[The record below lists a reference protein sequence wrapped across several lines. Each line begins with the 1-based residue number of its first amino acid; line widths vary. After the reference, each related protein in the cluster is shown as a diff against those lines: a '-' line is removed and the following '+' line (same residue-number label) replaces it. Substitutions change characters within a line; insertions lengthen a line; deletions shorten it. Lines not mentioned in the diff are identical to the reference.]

1 MRIFNSTPEWETFVL
16 NPSFHVSNFS
26 HEILINGFLK
36 YHLWLHK
43 IGIKGLIPKREKRR
57 LTLLP
62 RIRMTTLFIFTIDN
76 TIKSEDIPYFSF
88 VFAILLLNFQLKLCL
103 QFLWDEV
110 IDFLRANNFQSRPEM
125 VIVTL
130 FIFYIFLL
138 AFSSLLGTLL

>member
-1 MRIFNSTPEWETFVL
+1 
-16 NPSFHVSNFS
+16 
-26 HEILINGFLK
+26 
-36 YHLWLHK
+36 
-43 IGIKGLIPKREKRR
+43 
-57 LTLLP
+57 
-62 RIRMTTLFIFTIDN
+62 MTTLFIFTIDN

-110 IDFLRANNFQSRPEM
+110 RDFLRANNFQSRPEM